1 MVEIKPPFYLDEDFS
16 DETLSLLESVTL
28 GSNGARYRHVGIP
41 ARIKKLYNPLYLNL
55 KLRDKL
61 IANVTF
67 CRRDRDWYV
76 RYFAFDT
83 IYQASRQ
90 KTKTKGGGKIKSQLN
105 AFFDS
110 ALSDSIGPE
119 RFYAYIDPKNERSLW
134 MSETLGFK
142 TVATI
147 ATQTY
152 SRSRPKQRNV
162 QVIKNDE
169 LVRKWVTRYF
179 GGRPFFH
186 PYQTYNSTPFY
197 TLEKEGKVV
206 GFAKVHYAKWE
217 IEQLPG
223 KNGRLLTRI
232 VPFLPFINRL
242 IKPRDHQFLSVDTV
256 WIEDNNPQLL
266 NELFE
271 GILFHENK
279 RIIHWWVDKK
289 EPLYTAVQQKVNWG
303 LIHQING
310 AHEVHLVVRSNEQQ
324 KINDPVYVSGFD
336 FI

>member
-1 MVEIKPPFYLDEDFS
+1 MVEIKPPFYLDENYN

-41 ARIKKLYNPLYLNL
+41 ARIKNLYNPLYLNL
-55 KLRDKL
+55 RLRDKL

-67 CRRDRDWYV
+67 CRRNQDWYV

-90 KTKTKGGGKIKSQLN
+90 QTKAQGGGKIKSQLN
-105 AFFDS
+105 DFFDR
-110 ALSDSIGPE
+110 ALSHPKGPG

-134 MSETLGFK
+134 MSETFGFE
-142 TVATI
+142 TVAMI
-147 ATQTY
+147 KTQTF
-152 SRSRPKQRNV
+152 SRSRPKQKNV
-162 QVIKNDE
+162 HVVTNQE
-169 LVRKWVTRYF
+169 LIQKWVTRHF
-179 GGRPFFH
+179 GDRPYFH

-197 TLEKEGKVV
+197 TLEKKGKVV
-206 GFAKVHYAKWE
+206 GFAKVHYANWK

-232 VPFLPFINRL
+232 IPFLPIINRL
-242 IKPRDHQFLSVDTV
+242 IKPRDHQFLTLDTV
-256 WIEDNNPQLL
+256 WIENNNPSLL

-271 GILFHENK
+271 GILFQEKK
-279 RIIHWWVDKK
+279 RIIHWWVDQK
-289 EPLYTAVQQKVNWG
+289 EPLYRAVQQKVNWG

-310 AHEVHLVVRSNEQQ
+310 AHDVSLVVRSNKQQ
-324 KINDPVYVSGFD
+324 KINSPVYVSGFD